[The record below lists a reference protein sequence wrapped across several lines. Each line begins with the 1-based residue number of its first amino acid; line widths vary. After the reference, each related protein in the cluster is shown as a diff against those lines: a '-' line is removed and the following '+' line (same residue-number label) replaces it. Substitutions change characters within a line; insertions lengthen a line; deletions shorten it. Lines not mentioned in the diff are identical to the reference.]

1 MSRKHRNPVI
11 WEQNVPLA
19 LTPPK
24 GNSVVL
30 DKWVKQLKQD
40 MQGGENTLARGTR
53 GQSQEEN
60 PGWTAGLNLTA
71 LSWPVHHRGLLEAR
85 IPLDCVPSAG
95 PVLLQARTGRDLQA
109 YMIREDL
116 VLSLCHQW

>member
-1 MSRKHRNPVI
+1 MSHKHRNPVI

-71 LSWPVHHRGLLEAR
+71 LSWLVHHR
-85 IPLDCVPSAG
+85 DCLRLAFP
-95 PVLLQARTGRDLQA
+95 
-109 YMIREDL
+109 
-116 VLSLCHQW
+116 